1 MDYPFGFEHML
12 TETTFVRDEKL
23 NRYHNDFEHSVVSR
37 HLFSNYNKLAGNGTF
52 TVQIDRG
59 SLPPGST
66 IFQTVLAEFVK
77 RKSVE
82 ISFNIQRKQ
91 NESNAR

>member
-1 MDYPFGFEHML
+1 MDHPFGFERML

-37 HLFSNYNKLAGNGTF
+37 HLFRSYNKLEGNGTF

-59 SLPPGST
+59 RLPPGST

-77 RKSVE
+77 RKSE
-82 ISFNIQRKQ
+82 EFSYDIQRKQ
-91 NESNAR
+91 NGSNSR